1 MNERSTVRMTLA
13 EILKLRDEGKL
24 TPLIDA
30 PEIEPE
36 EEDALPDAFWKEAV
50 LVRPGELH
58 KKLLSLRIDPDVIDW
73 FRSQGPGYQTRMNA
87 VLRRYMQAQKAKA
100 AKAKSE

>member
-1 MNERSTVRMTLA
+1 MNDTALVTMTLE
-13 EILKLRDEGKL
+13 EIEALHRAGKL
-24 TPLIDA
+24 PPVRD
-30 PEIEPE
+30 
-36 EEDALPDAFWKEAV
+36 LPDAGDGEEYPEGFWDAAV
-50 LVRPGELH
+50 WVGPEDLP

-100 AKAKSE
+100 AKAKAE